1 LPDCFASNPSV
12 DEIHAFLQVGDTSNV
27 TCPPATACGERGIPG
42 VVPGNSVLE
51 FQVQL
56 LAVKKR

>member
-1 LPDCFASNPSV
+1 M
-12 DEIHAFLQVGDTSNV
+12 GDTSNV